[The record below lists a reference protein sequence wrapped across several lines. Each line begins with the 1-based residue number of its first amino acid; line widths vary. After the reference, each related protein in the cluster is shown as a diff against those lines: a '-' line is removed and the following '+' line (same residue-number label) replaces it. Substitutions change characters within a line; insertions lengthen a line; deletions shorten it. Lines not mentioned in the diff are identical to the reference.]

1 MTQMTV
7 AFMGGYG
14 YGYHTFYFDWTY
26 ILVIIAVIISSA
38 ASMKMKSTFGRY
50 SSVPSRSGLSGA
62 EAAQRILHA
71 AGIFDVQIKHIRG
84 SLTDHY
90 NPKDKTLALSD
101 TVYDSRSLAAVCV
114 AAHECGH
121 AVQHNRGYA
130 PLSWRSA
137 IVPIANIG
145 SSLAVPIFVLG
156 LIFSMPPLM
165 KIGIIF
171 FMFAVLFQLVT
182 LPVEVNASSR
192 ALRMLESCGILG
204 DDEIRSGRSV
214 LSAAA
219 MTYVA
224 ALAASLLQLL
234 RLVILAGGRD
244 RDK

>member
-1 MTQMTV
+1 MTAGTV

-14 YGYHTFYFDWTY
+14 YGYHGFYFDWTY
-26 ILVIIAVIISSA
+26 ILVILAVILSGA
-38 ASMKMKSTFGRY
+38 ASMKMKSAFSYYGR
-50 SSVPSRSGLSGA
+50 VGSRSGLSGA
-62 EAAQRILHA
+62 ETAQRLLLA
-71 AGIFDVQIKHIRG
+71 AGIHDVQITHIRG
-84 SLTDHY
+84 DLTDHY

-101 TVYDSRSLAAVCV
+101 SVYASRSLAAVCV

-137 IVPIANIG
+137 VVPAANIG
-145 SSLAVPIFVLG
+145 SSLAVPIFIMG
-156 LIFSMPPLM
+156 LIFSLPALM
-165 KIGIIF
+165 KVGIIF
-171 FMFAVLFQLVT
+171 FMFAVVFQLIT

-192 ALRMLESCGILG
+192 ALRMLQGCGIMG
-204 DDEIRSGRSV
+204 DDELTGARKV

-234 RLVILAGGRD
+234 RLIILAGGRS
-244 RDK
+244 RDD